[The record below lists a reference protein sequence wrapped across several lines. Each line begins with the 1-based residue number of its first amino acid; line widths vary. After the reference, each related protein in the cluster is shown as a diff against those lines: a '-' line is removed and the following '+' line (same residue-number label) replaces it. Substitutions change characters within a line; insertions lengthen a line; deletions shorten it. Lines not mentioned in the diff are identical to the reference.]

1 MTMRL
6 PNDGTSER
14 QYLSLLEDIRD
25 SGAGHD
31 NRTGTDTLSVH
42 GRTMRFDLSGGV
54 IPLLT
59 TKRVPWKAV
68 FNELRWFL
76 RGESNIRSL
85 LEDKVTIWSEWPHAK
100 FVKATGEQISVKE
113 FEKRVLEDD
122 AFARQWGDL
131 GPVYGV
137 QWRRWQGPDGKV
149 YDQISQVIDQLK
161 NNPSSR
167 RILFHGWN
175 VADIEEMALPPCHLL
190 YQFYVSGN
198 KLSLTLYQRSCD
210 TFLGVPFNIAS
221 AAFLVHMMAQ
231 QVGMEPGELFW
242 VGHDV
247 HLYVNHLDAVAE
259 QLTRTPRPFPRVE
272 FKRVPDSLFDYSTQ
286 DVEIIGYEPDPTIRA
301 EVAV

>member
-1 MTMRL
+1 MSVA
-6 PNDGTSER
+6 PSNDGAAER

-42 GRTMRFDLSGGV
+42 GRTMRFDLSGGAL
-54 IPLLT
+54 PLLT

-68 FNELRWFL
+68 FNELQWFL
-76 RGESNIRSL
+76 SGESNIRPL
-85 LEDKVTIWSEWPHAK
+85 LQKKVTIWSEWPHAAY
-100 FVKATGEQISVKE
+100 VKQTGDDISLKE
-113 FEKRVLEDD
+113 FEQRVLDD
-122 AFARQWGDL
+122 EGFAQKWGDL

-137 QWRRWQGPDGKV
+137 QWRHWKGADGKEH
-149 YDQISQVIDQLK
+149 DQIATVMDQLK
-161 NNPSSR
+161 NNPTSR

-175 VADIEEMALPPCHLL
+175 VADIDQMALPPCHLL
-190 YQFYVSGN
+190 YQFYVSNG

-221 AAFLVHMMAQ
+221 AAFLVHMVAQ

-259 QLTRTPRPFPRVE
+259 QLTRNPKPFPRIA
-272 FKRVPDSLFDYSTQ
+272 FKRRPPSLFDYTSE
-286 DVEIIGYEPDPTIRA
+286 DVELVGYDPAPAIRA